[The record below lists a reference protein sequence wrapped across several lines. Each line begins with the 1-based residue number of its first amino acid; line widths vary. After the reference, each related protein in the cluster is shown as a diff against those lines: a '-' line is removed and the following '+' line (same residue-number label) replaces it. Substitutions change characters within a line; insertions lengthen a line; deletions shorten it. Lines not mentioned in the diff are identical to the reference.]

1 MSRSPGR
8 IVTLTPDTLA
18 DQAYFAIEELIVTLQ
33 LAPGTVVT
41 EQALSESV
49 GIGRT
54 PVREAV
60 VRLSQDGLTEVLP
73 RRGIMIQP
81 IEINHLLMALEV
93 RQLLETLIIERAAK
107 LASDA
112 DRRRLLIIA
121 TEMEHA
127 SAQNDVV
134 AFMRADHA
142 FNVLVAAASQQTVAE
157 KIMNRLH
164 SISRRLG
171 YFYAQFDYSS
181 IEENS
186 QAHVATIRAVAAGDV
201 DGAREKLHVLLS
213 ISRET
218 AMCVSEQGLLH
229 GDRLKQVSGAPL

>member
-1 MSRSPGR
+1 MSRSPSR

-33 LAPGTVVT
+33 LQPGTVVT
-41 EQALSESV
+41 EQTLSESI

-81 IEINHLLMALEV
+81 IEINHVLMALEV
-93 RQLLETLIIERAAK
+93 RQLLETLIVERAAK

-112 DRRRLLIIA
+112 DRRRLLSIA

-127 SAQNDVV
+127 TAQNDIV

-142 FNVLVAAASQQTVAE
+142 FNVLVAAASQQIVAE
-157 KIMNRLH
+157 RIMNRLH

-171 YFYAQFDYSS
+171 YLYAQYDNSS
-181 IEENS
+181 IDENS

-201 DGAREKLHVLLS
+201 DRAREKLHALLS

-218 AMCVSEQGLLH
+218 AMRVAEQGLLH
-229 GDRLKQVSGAPL
+229 SDRLKQASGEPL

>member
-1 MSRSPGR
+1 MNRSPAR
-8 IVTLTPDTLA
+8 IATLAPGTLA
-18 DQAYFAIEELIVTLQ
+18 DDAYFAIEELIVTLQ
-33 LAPGTVVT
+33 LEPGTVVT

-54 PVREAV
+54 PVREAI

-112 DRRRLLIIA
+112 DRRRLLGIA

-127 SAQNDVV
+127 TAQNDIV

-142 FNVLVAAASQQTVAE
+142 FNVLVAAASQQIVAE
-157 KIMNRLH
+157 RIMNRLH

-171 YFYAQFDYSS
+171 YFYAQHDNSS

-186 QAHVATIRAVAAGDV
+186 RAHVATIRAVAAGDV
-201 DGAREKLHVLLS
+201 ENAREKLLALLR

-218 AMCVSEQGLLH
+218 AMCVAEQGLLQS
-229 GDRLKQVSGAPL
+229 DRLKRASGDPL

>member
-8 IVTLTPDTLA
+8 IVTLTPETLA

-33 LAPGTVVT
+33 LEPGTVVT

-112 DRRRLLIIA
+112 DRRRLLSIA
-121 TEMEHA
+121 TEMEQA
-127 SAQNDVV
+127 TAQNDIV

-142 FNVLVAAASQQTVAE
+142 FNVLVAAASQQIVAE
-157 KIMNRLH
+157 RIMNRLH

-171 YFYAQFDYSS
+171 YFYAQYDSS
-181 IEENS
+181 SVDENS
-186 QAHVATIRAVAAGDV
+186 RAHIATIRAVAAGDV
-201 DGAREKLHVLLS
+201 DKAREKLQALLS

-218 AMCVSEQGLLH
+218 AMCVAEQGLLQNV
-229 GDRLKQVSGAPL
+229 RVKQASGEPR